1 MTEIYDTRLD
11 TISTN
16 MAAAQGRMDM
26 LSGEVKTWND
36 SLTNFLDT
44 YGEDPT
50 QWDTAT
56 TSMYNNIMRN
66 KEEVEAAFKEAE
78 DDFYANMQE
87 FASTAAEAIEYGA
100 ERIRQEIVNSLG
112 GLFSDFSSMTEIYD

>member
-36 SLTNFLDT
+36 SLMNFLNT

-56 TSMYNNIMRN
+56 TSMYNNIMAN

-78 DDFYANMQE
+78 DDFYSNM
-87 FASTAAEAIEYGA
+87 
-100 ERIRQEIVNSLG
+100 
-112 GLFSDFSSMTEIYD
+112 